1 MKALTVPLVSEK
13 AVVLANEFA
22 EVNVELKLTPR
33 GSLVTI
39 TDKGTGIQA
48 SLDPAAALSQGSG
61 YQTNLP
67 DRPIALTFEVDLMAN
82 GPRLKIAHVESGITV
97 FLDPLQLSDAA
108 LAGEWGKLPAVFNDS
123 SA

>member
-1 MKALTVPLVSEK
+1 MKALTFPLVSEK

-39 TDKGTGIQA
+39 TDKGTGIHA

-67 DRPIALTFEVDLMAN
+67 NKPAALRFEVDLMAN
-82 GPRLKIAHVESGITV
+82 GPRLKITDAESGVAV

-108 LAGEWGKLPAVFNDS
+108 LAAEWGKLPAVFNDS